1 VITAESSI
9 ALLNTTVTFLAPVC
23 LADEIANAV
32 SGAAFTVTFHDVDF
46 LPYLA

>member
-1 VITAESSI
+1 LKVTVIAF
-9 ALLNTTVTFLAPVC
+9 AAVC

-32 SGAAFTVTFHDVDF
+32 SGAFFTVTFHEVDF